1 MGRKL
6 SMKSVTGFKLTIF
19 LIILSGFR
27 LNITAQME
35 DLIRRYAG
43 ENAEGYVEPII
54 TGLGANLNSGIF
66 ISSKVPVS
74 GFHIIFSLNGML
86 TIYSDKQKRF
96 IGKTNGYFF
105 PPQEV
110 ETSTIIGN
118 PQGPVVVSPS
128 GTEFVFPGGYD
139 LKSFLIGIPTLT
151 IGSLYGTEM
160 AVRYVSFKI
169 SDDIGR
175 LSMFGT
181 GGRHSIS
188 QYFSTS
194 PVDISGGVFYHKFKV
209 GDIIKSDMWIIHLE
223 TGKSFSFIDL
233 YSGLGYESNIAKV
246 EYTYV
251 STFETADISVDV
263 TGKNNFRLTLGI
275 GFKIFPY
282 QFNIDYNIGY
292 QNVIH
297 AGFSVGF

>member
-1 MGRKL
+1 
-6 SMKSVTGFKLTIF
+6 MKNIAGFKLTIF
-19 LIILSGFR
+19 LIILSGFK
-27 LNITAQME
+27 LNLSAQME

-54 TGLGANLNSGIF
+54 TGLGSTLNSGLY
-66 ISSKVPVS
+66 ISAKVPVS
-74 GFHIIFSLNGML
+74 GFHIILSVNGML
-86 TIYSDKQKRF
+86 TIYSDGQKKF
-96 IGKTNGYFF
+96 IGRTNGYFY

-118 PQGPVVVSPS
+118 PQGAVVVSPS

-139 LKSFLIGIPTLT
+139 LKSFLIGIPTLK

-160 AVRYVSFKI
+160 AIRYMNFKI

-175 LSMFGT
+175 LSLFGI

-194 PVDISGGVFYHKFKV
+194 PVDISGGVFYHRFKL
-209 GDIIKSDMWIIHLE
+209 GDIIKSNVWIVHLE

-233 YSGLGYESNIAKV
+233 YGGLGYESNKAKV
-246 EYTYV
+246 EYTYI
-251 STFETADISVDV
+251 STTETADISVDV
-263 TGKNNFRLTLGI
+263 TGKNSFRLTLGI